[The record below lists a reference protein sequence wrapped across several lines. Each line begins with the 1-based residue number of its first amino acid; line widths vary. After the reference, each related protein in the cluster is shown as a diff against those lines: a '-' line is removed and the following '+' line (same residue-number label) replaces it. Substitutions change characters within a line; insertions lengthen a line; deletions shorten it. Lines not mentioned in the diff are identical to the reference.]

1 MTVSK
6 VNRRQFLK
14 VSGVG
19 TGLLLGSIARTFDLH
34 AQAAD
39 KIKVIQIRNN
49 YRIGRWYFDP
59 VGLYLQPGEK
69 VRWVCTKWGGS
80 ATAYHPSHDNH
91 ELRIPET
98 AEPFDS
104 GIMIQGDYDP
114 NEAQDANRAT
124 FEWVFEEEGTY
135 DYYSRH
141 HERLGAAGRIVVG
154 SPGGPAE
161 NPVGYG
167 GREGRAPGWPVV
179 KKLLSWVDSEK
190 IVREKV
196 VRYPMDVLERSFPL
210 ELSDD

>member
-1 MTVSK
+1 MMVSK

-19 TGLLLGSIARTFDLH
+19 TGLLLGSVARSFDLH

-59 VGLYLQPGEK
+59 VGLYVQPGEK

-80 ATAYHPSHDNH
+80 VTAYHPSHDNH

-104 GIMIQGDYDP
+104 GIMIQGEYDP
-114 NEAQDANRAT
+114 NQDQDANRA
-124 FEWVFEEEGTY
+124 V
-135 DYYSRH
+135 
-141 HERLGAAGRIVVG
+141 
-154 SPGGPAE
+154 P
-161 NPVGYG
+161 
-167 GREGRAPGWPVV
+167 
-179 KKLLSWVDSEK
+179 
-190 IVREKV
+190 
-196 VRYPMDVLERSFPL
+196 
-210 ELSDD
+210 